1 MQQWCKL
8 GATILLLACE
18 VTISHLCQSYIILVD
33 GFHTLF
39 VLIHMT
45 LSPWCTDPPLS
56 SLDLPASPPHISSA
70 AIKPLPDT
78 QATGDG
84 STPDQPPT
92 PSSLSC
98 GLSYTS
104 CRIQTLGGFLSALV
118 LASLCFSAVIEVI
131 NLFVVPKPVQHPLVL
146 VAVST
151 GSLLY
156 KMLVLWLNWD
166 QQQGPE
172 TESLIEVNHKGNNT
186 CALDIQWPQQKPQ
199 NIGHCS
205 QNLICLQMILIGSR
219 GGKEARTDD

>member
-1 MQQWCKL
+1 MRVQQWCKL
-8 GATILLLACE
+8 GVTILLLVCE
-18 VTISHLCQSYIILVD
+18 VTVSQLCQSIIILMD

-45 LSPWCTDPPLS
+45 LSPRYINPPLS
-56 SLDLPASPPHISSA
+56 SLDLPASPPHASSA

-78 QATGDG
+78 QATWDG
-84 STPDQPPT
+84 PTPT

-104 CRIQTLGGFLSALV
+104 CRLQSLGGFLSALV
-118 LASLCFSAVIEVI
+118 LASLCFSALMEVI
-131 NLFVVPKPVQHPLVL
+131 GLFVAPKTVQYPLVL

-172 TESLIEVNHKGNNT
+172 TESLIEVNHKGNKT
-186 CALDIQWPQQKPQ
+186 CAL
-199 NIGHCS
+199 
-205 QNLICLQMILIGSR
+205 
-219 GGKEARTDD
+219 